1 MASMKDIR
9 RRIKGIKSTGK
20 ITRAMEM
27 ISAVKMRKAVEAVI
41 AIRPYAESALTVLNA
56 VSGTLQKQHHPLI
69 LDEDRPH
76 KDKKGERILIV
87 TITSNRGLCG
97 SFNAQVTRQV
107 RAFCAGLPE
116 TATVSFLSIGKKGDQ
131 FLAHFP
137 RGRLVASYPEL
148 AANPSMEGTLPVM
161 AQIIEGYLQNEFDRA
176 VLINMNYVSAMVQK
190 IQTRQLLPVIPAG
203 LYQELTE
210 LLQEGIENPP
220 DISLDSIS
228 GEYAIEPDPE
238 AVFQVLVPRLLEIQL
253 YHALRESQAS
263 EEAARMM
270 AMRAATDATK
280 DMAFE
285 FSLTYNQLR
294 HAKVTQE
301 IAELSAS
308 MVALGN

>member
-27 ISAVKMRKAVEAVI
+27 ISAVKMRKAVEAVL
-41 AIRPYAESALTVLNA
+41 AIRPYAQSALTVLSA
-56 VSGTLQKQHHPLI
+56 VSRTLQKQNHPLV
-69 LDEDRPH
+69 LSDGQPQ
-76 KDKKGERILIV
+76 KDPAKERILIV
-87 TITSNRGLCG
+87 TLTSNRGLCG
-97 SFNAQVTRQV
+97 SFNAQVARQV

-137 RGRLVASYPEL
+137 RGRLTASYPDL
-148 AANPSMEGTLPVM
+148 AANPSMEGTLAVM
-161 AQIIEGYLQNEFDRA
+161 AQIIDGYLHDEFDRA

-203 LYQELTE
+203 LYQELTD
-210 LLQEGIENPP
+210 LMQEGIENPP
-220 DISLDSIS
+220 EISLEPLS
-228 GEYAIEPDPE
+228 GEYAIEPDPATVIE
-238 AVFQVLVPRLLEIQL
+238 VLVPRLLEIQL

-280 DMAFE
+280 EMAYE